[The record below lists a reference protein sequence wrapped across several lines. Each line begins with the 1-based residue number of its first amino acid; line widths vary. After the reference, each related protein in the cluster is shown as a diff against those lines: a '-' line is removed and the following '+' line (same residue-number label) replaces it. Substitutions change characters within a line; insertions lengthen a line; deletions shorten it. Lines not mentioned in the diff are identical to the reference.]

1 MKINIKIF
9 YITCI
14 FRYFITKFKI
24 QFFITNMFLNICIKI
39 FYNNQNIRFTHTF
52 FNSNYFTT
60 YSLCLKSFSEE
71 VTLKIWVY
79 AFRTSKCG
87 PEITLKIWI
96 EVFPT
101 SKCGSS
107 HLLVQNTSSQIFN
120 ITSYE
125 KLFIHYN
132 INHKNLN

>member
-1 MKINIKIF
+1 
-9 YITCI
+9 
-14 FRYFITKFKI
+14 
-24 QFFITNMFLNICIKI
+24 MFLNICIKI

-87 PEITLKIWI
+87 PEITLKIWVK
-96 EVFPT
+96 VFEPASVVHHIYWFKT
-101 SKCGSS
+101 HPPKSS
-107 HLLVQNTSSQIFN
+107 M
-120 ITSYE
+120 
-125 KLFIHYN
+125 
-132 INHKNLN
+132 